1 YYLFNKDTIKAVHYA
16 SKAKDN
22 SKLAIDNDGL
32 LSSYLLL
39 SKLETDKKG
48 KEYLGEYIKLSD
60 SLQQQEREIREKFT
74 RIAYETNE
82 IAEERDEVVSNMY
95 KVILFSV
102 IAAGVSIL
110 LFITMRQRSKNKEL
124 QSKQKQDEANV
135 EIYNLMLS
143 QQKMF
148 NKGSI
153 EEKNRIS
160 KELHDGVLGRLFGAR
175 MCLDALNEGVTEDEI
190 LGREKNIKD
199 LQSIEVEIRKI
210 SHNLKSSLF
219 DSDTSFNELVD
230 QLVSKQ
236 SKIIKFEY
244 KLSFSNELS
253 WENISNTIKIN
264 CYRILQVALQNINLY
279 SEAKTVKINFSKE
292 NDSLLFSIE
301 DDGIGFDTKT
311 KKEGIGLKNI
321 KSRIMDLKGK
331 VDMRSKQNIGTKINI
346 KIPV

>member
-1 YYLFNKDTIKAVHYA
+1 M
-16 SKAKDN
+16 
-22 SKLAIDNDGL
+22 
-32 LSSYLLL
+32 
-39 SKLETDKKG
+39 
-48 KEYLGEYIKLSD
+48 GEYIKLSD